1 FGWMLLAVGGITHLV
16 LPRVLF
22 DTYMADQ
29 RLPIAL
35 AFMIIACAHLDL
47 RDEFVRRGF
56 ATVLV
61 LLLAV
66 RAFEVQGV
74 WRELSRGTAS
84 FRDSVRHIERGSKV
98 LVAYADPDN
107 GDHARELWPTHA
119 AFRRQ
124 QVRPLPHRRGAAG
137 ARKQTFELTSRLW
150 TARARGRHALERRRN
165 NVDLACLALPSLGRG
180 AIEPQAS
187 LARLRLK
194 VGGWR

>member
-1 FGWMLLAVGGITHLV
+1 MDWGCSHSSYSGSWGCDGAGRWRWMEQPSPACPLGWMLRPVGGITYLA
-16 LPRVLF
+16 LRRVLF

-74 WRELSRGTAS
+74 WREISRGTAS
-84 FRDSVRHIERGSKV
+84 
-98 LVAYADPDN
+98 
-107 GDHARELWPTHA
+107 
-119 AFRRQ
+119 
-124 QVRPLPHRRGAAG
+124 
-137 ARKQTFELTSRLW
+137 
-150 TARARGRHALERRRN
+150 
-165 NVDLACLALPSLGRG
+165 
-180 AIEPQAS
+180 
-187 LARLRLK
+187 
-194 VGGWR
+194 